1 MASVVLELPGVM
13 FDFEQNVLNVSS
25 SAISTTINCIFQ
37 RYYILICFGSVACG
51 TVTLNLHC
59 IYKVDLF
66 TLYYFFFF
74 QKNLYSSVSI
84 PFKKHSFSFFCF

>member
-37 RYYILICFGSVACG
+37 RYYILICFGSVACD
-51 TVTLNLHC
+51 TVTLNVHC
-59 IYKVDLF
+59 NCKVF
-66 TLYYFFFF
+66 IFA
-74 QKNLYSSVSI
+74 LYSYI
-84 PFKKHSFSFFCF
+84 LICIRLW